1 MNISKLA
8 LAPLA
13 GLLALLAVLMPTGAQ
28 ARERIVTFDADITVH
43 EDASMTVI
51 ETIAVEAERRKIRR
65 GIYRDFPTTYRTRR
79 GTQVRVGF
87 QVIGVTRN
95 GRTEPYRTER
105 RTNGVRVY
113 IGRKNRSIRRGRH
126 VYVITYRTDRQLGFF
141 DGFDELYWNVTGNG
155 WGFEIG
161 RASARIHLP
170 KGARVS
176 DHAAYTGPKGT
187 KGKDYKY
194 VPQADESAYFETTRR
209 LRPREGLTVA
219 VSWPPGFVARP
230 SDAQRLAHFIGDN
243 SVLFAGFLGL
253 GMLLVYY
260 LPVWVMVGRDPET
273 GTIVP
278 LYAPPKGFSPAAAR
292 YVTRMGF
299 DGKVFTAAIVSM
311 AVKGF
316 LTIEE
321 KGDGSYRLEKTGR
334 KAALSMGEQAVARKL
349 FARGRD
355 NFTIKQANHKT
366 LQAAQKAL
374 KAWLRTEFEKI
385 YFARNGAYFYP
396 GLGLSVLA
404 LLIMVGAS
412 HQVETAAFISVW
424 LAIWSVAVY
433 FLFRKVLRAWQGAL
447 SSGSVMSGF
456 GAGFLTL
463 FALPFFGAE
472 AMGLWQF
479 ADATSL
485 GAAVILL
492 AILLANFLFY
502 HLLKAPTFLGRRMM
516 DQIEGFADYL
526 SVAEKDRM
534 NLLNP
539 PDRTPELFEKFLP
552 YALALGVEQA
562 WSEQFAGV
570 LAQAGTPD
578 GTGRRPYQPHWYSG
592 GNFGTHGYGD
602 LASSLGGGFAGT
614 VDSAST
620 APGSSGGSGG
630 GGSSGGGGGGGGG
643 GGW

>member
-1 MNISKLA
+1 
-8 LAPLA
+8 
-13 GLLALLAVLMPTGAQ
+13 
-28 ARERIVTFDADITVH
+28 
-43 EDASMTVI
+43 
-51 ETIAVEAERRKIRR
+51 
-65 GIYRDFPTTYRTRR
+65 
-79 GTQVRVGF
+79 
-87 QVIGVTRN
+87 
-95 GRTEPYRTER
+95 
-105 RTNGVRVY
+105 
-113 IGRKNRSIRRGRH
+113 
-126 VYVITYRTDRQLGFF
+126 
-141 DGFDELYWNVTGNG
+141 
-155 WGFEIG
+155 
-161 RASARIHLP
+161 
-170 KGARVS
+170 
-176 DHAAYTGPKGT
+176 
-187 KGKDYKY
+187 
-194 VPQADESAYFETTRR
+194 ETTRR
-209 LRPREGLTVA
+209 LRPREGLTIA

-243 SVLFAGFLGL
+243 AVLFAGLLGL

-316 LTIEE
+316 LTIDE

-334 KAALSMGEQAVARKL
+334 KAALSMGERAVVRKL

-355 NFTIKQANHKT
+355 NFTIKQTNHKT

-404 LLIMVGAS
+404 LVIMVGAS

-424 LAIWSVAVY
+424 LAGWSVAVY
-433 FLFRKVLRAWQGAL
+433 FLFRKVLRAWQDAL
-447 SSGSVMSGF
+447 SSDSVLGGF

-463 FALPFFGAE
+463 FSLPFFGAE
-472 AMGLWQF
+472 VMGLWQF
-479 ADATSL
+479 ALATSL

-502 HLLKAPTFLGRRMM
+502 HLLKAPTLLGRRMM